1 MHAFEWQHRRC
12 FDSSTQLSSGR
23 VLRFAPNPSLSRRL
37 HEQCK
42 GNKVALPESNRSVS
56 SIALL
61 SGPFCTGND
70 PDGGCTERQYSEQRT
85 LFCALLARFAAILRL
100 KGTPDRKGGT
110 RESFRANTRAA

>member
-61 SGPFCTGND
+61 SGPSD
-70 PDGGCTERQYSEQRT
+70 SQ
-85 LFCALLARFAAILRL
+85 
-100 KGTPDRKGGT
+100 
-110 RESFRANTRAA
+110 RAATL